1 MSLLATISGLLESKQ
16 QSDIPVSAEILT
28 VVEELKK
35 HLAEQKKQK
44 DELNTSS
51 NKSLDDLSSELLELQ
66 RSVTYVLSGLRRQA
80 VQSSHMSDEVL
91 KLERNS
97 SLVQRTLDAT
107 YDFTKST
114 PELSEY
120 FKTCIS
126 SFSSRVQA
134 YKQEVRAIE
143 DLLSSQAK
151 ASLTPKE
158 LAEVLRKLD
167 DQFMALAAQ
176 LYSINEELSSAKAQF
191 LRQHRDLGGKKPFL
205 ESASSAAKA
214 PFDALLFDSEK
225 RDGQT
230 PYGPSPFA
238 TTMSIITGVTTVVPS
253 VVGAPTTNFSL
264 SSGNLQPTAPLATTA
279 TTGGFS
285 FSTFKP
291 TPPAATAFTLGGTTQ
306 TTSATTGGFGL
317 GGFGAVSTSA
327 TASKGFGFGLGAT
340 NATGF
345 GVTST
350 APSLGFGVTSTTPS
364 VGFGATSTTP
374 STNFGFGAPASTT
387 GATLFGSSP
396 AAKPG
401 LFTIK

>member
-1 MSLLATISGLLESKQ
+1 MSLLATISGLL
-16 QSDIPVSAEILT
+16 
-28 VVEELKK
+28 K

-91 KLERNS
+91 K
-97 SLVQRTLDAT
+97 
-107 YDFTKST
+107 
-114 PELSEY
+114 
-120 FKTCIS
+120 
-126 SFSSRVQA
+126 
-134 YKQEVRAIE
+134 
-143 DLLSSQAK
+143 
-151 ASLTPKE
+151 
-158 LAEVLRKLD
+158 
-167 DQFMALAAQ
+167 
-176 LYSINEELSSAKAQF
+176 SAKAQF